1 MFETIIFQICHF
13 VQHVLERL
21 RIYIFI
27 TAQNQINQNN
37 SLDEVYIKYVNIS
50 QITKLLYCTC
60 VITNEDDNA
69 DYDETEDE
77 SYMGDVDAS
86 EADLEPAS
94 PTW

>member
-1 MFETIIFQICHF
+1 MFILLAPDLYGID
-13 VQHVLERL
+13 RPN
-21 RIYIFI
+21 
-27 TAQNQINQNN
+27 A
-37 SLDEVYIKYVNIS
+37 EV
-50 QITKLLYCTC
+50 
-60 VITNEDDNA
+60 NEDDNA